1 MNFVKHLIL
10 LMATAGVQSA
20 VAAMNHNGMMMDE
33 TGMIM
38 NSNTDNVPRDC
49 KKIAGDVNITV
60 RAGHKQAKKF
70 NGIMYAFDQQQ
81 WEVPPCSRINVTF
94 INEDKIRHQFMIH
107 DLPGYIYPQGM
118 FTMEIYGPG
127 QKTASI
133 IVPSQRKTYLVHCE
147 VPQHMEKGMKAQLKV
162 DGGDG
167 DLPSIPGISAAVNAD
182 SYWVDW
188 DKSAWGVLLVSFFA
202 GAAVLLLLNR
212 IKRNP
217 AREIEEET
225 GS

>member
-10 LMATAGVQSA
+10 LMAMASVQPA

-38 NSNTDNVPRDC
+38 NHNTDNVPRDC

-127 QKTASI
+127 QKTASF

>member
-1 MNFVKHLIL
+1 MIFVNHLIL
-10 LMATAGVQSA
+10 LITLVVMQPA
-20 VAAMNHNGMMMDE
+20 VAAMNHNGMIMDE

-38 NSNTDNVPRDC
+38 NSNTDKVPRDC

-81 WEVPPCSRINVTF
+81 WDVPPCSRINVTF

-107 DLPGYIYPQGM
+107 DLPGYLYPQGM

-127 QKTASI
+127 QKTASF

-182 SYWVDW
+182 SYGVDW
-188 DKSAWGVLLVSFFA
+188 NKSAWGVLLASFFA

-212 IKRNP
+212 IKR
-217 AREIEEET
+217 
-225 GS
+225 

>member
-10 LMATAGVQSA
+10 LMAMASVQPA

-38 NSNTDNVPRDC
+38 NHNTDNVPRDC

-127 QKTASI
+127 QKTASF

-212 IKRNP
+212 IKHNP
-217 AREIEEET
+217 GREIEEET

>member
-1 MNFVKHLIL
+1 MQPV
-10 LMATAGVQSA
+10 A
-20 VAAMNHNGMMMDE
+20 AAMNHNGMIMDE

-38 NSNTDNVPRDC
+38 NSNTDKVPRDC

-81 WEVPPCSRINVTF
+81 WDVPPCSRINVTF

-107 DLPGYIYPQGM
+107 DLPGYLYPQGM

-127 QKTASI
+127 QKTASF

-182 SYWVDW
+182 SYRVDW
-188 DKSAWGVLLVSFFA
+188 DKSAWGALLVSFFA
-202 GAAVLLLLNR
+202 GAAVLWLLNR
-212 IKRNP
+212 IKR
-217 AREIEEET
+217 
-225 GS
+225 

>member
-1 MNFVKHLIL
+1 MSFTKHLIL
-10 LMATAGVQSA
+10 LMALAGAQPA
-20 VAAMNHNGMMMDE
+20 LAAMNHNGMIMDE

-38 NSNTDNVPRDC
+38 NSNTDKLPRDC
-49 KKIAGDVNITV
+49 QKIAGDVNITV
-60 RAGHKQAKKF
+60 RAGHKYARKF

-81 WEVPPCSRINVTF
+81 WEAPPCSRINVTF

-127 QKTASI
+127 QKTASF

-167 DLPSIPGISAAVNAD
+167 DLPSIPGLSAAVIPD
-182 SYWVDW
+182 SYEVDW
-188 DKSAWGVLLVSFFA
+188 DKSAWGALLVSFFA

-212 IKRNP
+212 IKR
-217 AREIEEET
+217 
-225 GS
+225 

>member
-1 MNFVKHLIL
+1 MNFVKRLIL
-10 LMATAGVQSA
+10 LTTLAGVQPA
-20 VAAMNHNGMMMDE
+20 IAAMNHNGMMMDE

-127 QKTASI
+127 QKTASF

-182 SYWVDW
+182 SYLVDW

-212 IKRNP
+212 IKHNP

-225 GS
+225 ES